1 MNKNHFKII
10 FIINLCL
17 LGGITDIVSLIL
29 VGAFSGHLTGNAVL
43 FVFHFSARNFSQS
56 IIDFSSLAA
65 FTLSTLLAMLFFRKK
80 EKIRY
85 IWSLILESFL
95 LLATFILLKIYGS
108 IFSINCLAVA
118 LLSFA
123 LGFQNGA
130 FLRIF
135 SPLHTSY
142 ITGPVTSF
150 LQLLVKEEK
159 DEDEKRALKI
169 TALTIFFFI
178 LGAIIGSYL
187 GLYLGVYAL
196 LISIFF
202 LLLNLL
208 LTFWLF

>member
-1 MNKNHFKII
+1 MNKKHLKII

-17 LGGITDIVSLIL
+17 IGGSTDIVSLIL

-43 FVFHFSARNFSQS
+43 FVFHFSAKNFSQS

-65 FTLSTLLAMLFFRKK
+65 FTLATLLAMLFFRQK
-80 EKIRY
+80 EKKRY
-85 IWSLILESFL
+85 IWSLFLESIL
-95 LLATFILLKIYGS
+95 LLVAFTLIKIYGS
-108 IFSINCLAVA
+108 LFSIKCLAVA

-142 ITGPVTSF
+142 ITGPATSF
-150 LQLLVKEEK
+150 LQFLVKEDK
-159 DEDEKRALKI
+159 NEDEKRALKI
-169 TALTIFFFI
+169 TALTISFFI

-187 GLYLGVYAL
+187 GLYLDVYAL
-196 LISIFF
+196 LVSVF
-202 LLLNLL
+202 LLILNLIL
-208 LTFWLF
+208 ACFAF